1 LTGAVVRY
9 ILEITTI
16 GTTVE
21 QQKFGSDSMQKY
33 KASLSRS
40 NGREFWSII
49 FRHPVR
55 LDGKG
60 KYGLRIRR
68 GLGTSDKEQAEIL
81 VEQMNE
87 ILADE
92 TLWIPAARSQ
102 AIARNYN
109 EIIIRAFY
117 DDLEET
123 EINFRQLR
131 NSQIALP
138 QDKQYRSMLILG
150 ATGVGKTTFLR
161 QLMGTYSKT
170 DRFPTTSAG
179 RTTTCDMEVICASQ
193 DNFEGVVTFLT
204 RTEVRTY
211 VEECIQAA
219 IHAKLIGT
227 SEEDVV
233 QRFILH
239 KDQRFRLNY
248 ILGDLSLVN
257 KSPEGEFDFFDDEI
271 DEEDQLEEDE
281 IEEINTRLE
290 MSDKLRSYLSR
301 INDLTVEAETSL
313 TQSFELEKEELSNG
327 DKQALRELIVEE
339 YLEQNTGYLE
349 IIDDLMDD
357 IQNRLSQLQGNGLI
371 MDSTDWAVSYY
382 FNHGNKKEFL
392 KKMRLF
398 SSNHKDQW
406 GRLLTPIV
414 EGMRLRGPF
423 KPDGYAEVPKL
434 ILYDG
439 EGIGH
444 SSDSETS
451 LPDKVTD
458 LFGHVQAI
466 LLVDKGDQPM
476 VGPSRMVIKSV
487 VISGHI
493 RKLLLCFTHMDAVK
507 GDSMKK
513 GVEKVNHV
521 KASINTALNSLNDGY
536 GRSYIA
542 SLEQLLKESSFFFF
556 KMQAKMVPASSSQLT
571 ELIDHIFSMNDPED
585 DQVPKAEL
593 QYHFL
598 NLSMSIQNAIKEFH
612 EKWDA
617 ILGLG
622 RTNGIKAEHWTRVRA
637 LSKRLALLN
646 HHSYDTLKP
655 ISDFIELLQD
665 HLAQFITKPK
675 KCEPEEIKDIVTE
688 KIKQEVYSQLHQ
700 IAPKIL
706 LADNKQQWKV
716 AFNYTGRGSATLR
729 AKDIQEIYQ
738 GAAPIFGET
747 PREATDEFK
756 FQEMMNGL
764 VEEII
769 RKYDGELLT
778 FRSTN
783 NHSA

>member
-1 LTGAVVRY
+1 
-9 ILEITTI
+9 
-16 GTTVE
+16 
-21 QQKFGSDSMQKY
+21 MQKY

-68 GLGTSDKEQAEIL
+68 GLGTSNKEVAENF
-81 VEQMNE
+81 VQQMNE

-92 TLWIPAARSQ
+92 TLWTPAARNQ
-102 AIARNYN
+102 ALARNYN
-109 EIIIRAFY
+109 DIIIRAFY
-117 DDLEET
+117 DDLEEQQ
-123 EINFRQLR
+123 INFRILR
-131 NSQIALP
+131 NNRIPLP
-138 QDKQYRSMLILG
+138 LDKQYRSMLILG

-161 QLMGTYSKT
+161 QLMGTYSKS

-179 RTTTCDMEVICASQ
+179 RTTTCDMEVICAEQ
-193 DNFEGVVTFLT
+193 EEFEGVVTFLT
-204 RTEVRTY
+204 RIEVRTY
-211 VEECIQAA
+211 VEECVQAA
-219 IHAKLIGT
+219 VHAKLIGA
-227 SEEDVV
+227 SEEDII
-233 QRFILH
+233 QKFILH

-248 ILGDLSLVN
+248 VLGDLSLISESQN
-257 KSPEGEFDFFDDEI
+257 DEFDFFDDELD
-271 DEEDQLEEDE
+271 DEDLLEEDE
-281 IEEINTRLE
+281 IEEIDLRIE
-290 MSDKLRSYLSR
+290 MSGKLSVYLSR
-301 INDLTVEAETSL
+301 INDISVEAVNSL
-313 TQSFELEKEELSNG
+313 TQSFELEKDELSIG

-339 YLEQNTGYLE
+339 YLEQNTEFLE
-349 IIDDLMDD
+349 VVDDLMDD
-357 IQNRLSQLQGNGLI
+357 IQNRFSHLEVSGLTK
-371 MDSTDWAVSYY
+371 DSTDWAISYY
-382 FNHGNKKEFL
+382 FNNRNKKEFL
-392 KKMRLF
+392 KRMRLF

-414 EGMRLRGPF
+414 EGLRLKGPF
-423 KPDGYAEVPKL
+423 KPDGYDEVPKL

-444 SSDSETS
+444 SSDSETT

-458 LFGHVQAI
+458 LFGQVQTI

-476 VGPSRMVIKSV
+476 VGPSRMVIKSA

-493 RKLLLCFTHMDAVK
+493 RKLILCFTHMDAVK
-507 GDSMKK
+507 GDSMKR

-521 KASINTALNSLNDGY
+521 KASISTALNSLNDGY

-542 SLEQLLKESSFFFF
+542 SVEQLLKERSYFFF
-556 KMQAKMVPASSSQLT
+556 KMQTKMVQASSSQLMD
-571 ELIDHIFSMNDPED
+571 LINHIFNMKDSDD
-585 DQVPKAEL
+585 DQMPKAEL

-622 RTNGIKAEHWTRVRA
+622 RSNGVKPEHWTRVRA

-655 ISDFIELLQD
+655 ISDFIDLLQD

-675 KCEPEEIKDIVTE
+675 KCEPEDIKDIVTE
-688 KIKQEVYSQLHQ
+688 KIRQDVYSQLHQ

-706 LADNKQQWKV
+706 LADKKQHWK
-716 AFNYTGRGSATLR
+716 AAYNYTGRGSATLR

-738 GAAPIFGET
+738 DAAPIFGET
-747 PREATDEFK
+747 PREALDEFK

-769 RKYDGELLT
+769 QKYDGELLT
-778 FRSTN
+778 FRNAN
-783 NHSA
+783 NNSD